1 MVTKTRDNAMQDI
14 VIDMV
19 QRAEALLAD
28 PPAQGD
34 RAQALHELEKAL
46 RDAWGG
52 DRPYIAHRRGD
63 GHSDRNSR
71 IYRAWLSGNH
81 PGLLARREN
90 LTPRR
95 VLQIINAMRV
105 AARAGIK

>member
-1 MVTKTRDNAMQDI
+1 MVTTKRGSALQDI

-28 PPAQGD
+28 PPAELE
-34 RAQALHELEKAL
+34 RAAALLELEKAL
-46 RDAWGG
+46 RSTWGG

-81 PGLLARREN
+81 PGLIARREN
-90 LTPRR
+90 VSARR
-95 VLQIINAMRV
+95 ILQIVNAMRA
-105 AARAGIK
+105 AARADNK